1 MPLPQQEQY
10 DRKVFKLKNKL
21 RELRRLHNHTLI
33 SLEQAERR
41 FETLVNIKDSG
52 ESFDYSYEET
62 KQKNPVIPL
71 ILLSD
76 WHIEEKVD
84 PSTVNGLNEYNPD
97 IAKKRVERCWKNI
110 IHIIKNIRHWCTV
123 DTVFINLCGD
133 YITGYIHEELV
144 EDNYLS
150 PTEAT
155 ILAKELILGGL

>member
-1 MPLPQQEQY
+1 MNRQ
-10 DRKVFKLKNKL
+10 
-21 RELRRLHNHTLI
+21 
-33 SLEQAERR
+33 RR

-97 IAKKRVERCWKNI
+97 IAKK
-110 IHIIKNIRHWCTV
+110 
-123 DTVFINLCGD
+123 
-133 YITGYIHEELV
+133 ELKDV
-144 EDNYLS
+144 GKTLY
-150 PTEAT
+150 T
-155 ILAKELILGGL
+155 